1 MECKLSVD
9 GWSYRVRADDTR
21 WNIICVPEARVRAV
35 SKTIFESPMLETRA
49 FPVQQRLKA
58 EQRKSA
64 TLRVKNKALRLE
76 NPVFAGD
83 WDSSNRRM
91 SVYLY
96 ASAISSCVDFIA
108 SWVWFIYFMS
118 ISPFSNHITYFL
130 CLDRRLHIEWIR
142 GILKMLFRDQI
153 MSVLATGIS
162 SPKVANIYPNEI
174 INIFI

>member
-1 MECKLSVD
+1 MITTPDTTPGVDPAQSVAVSGVIMECKPSVD

-21 WNIICVPEARVRAV
+21 RIIICVPEARVRAV

-83 WDSSNRRM
+83 
-91 SVYLY
+91 
-96 ASAISSCVDFIA
+96 
-108 SWVWFIYFMS
+108 
-118 ISPFSNHITYFL
+118 
-130 CLDRRLHIEWIR
+130 
-142 GILKMLFRDQI
+142 
-153 MSVLATGIS
+153 
-162 SPKVANIYPNEI
+162 
-174 INIFI
+174 